1 MLGSVVALIGT
12 AVVVG
17 LIASGQLLG
26 DEGIDVMAFADKHLN
41 TNRFQ
46 IQTAVDRLSAGPG
59 THPDRA
65 IIRLKA
71 R

>member
-26 DEGIDVMAFADKHLN
+26 DEGIDVMAFADKHLT
-41 TNRFQ
+41 TNQFQ
-46 IQTAVDRLSAGPG
+46 IQNAFDPYPPGRVHTQTAQ
-59 THPDRA
+59 
-65 IIRLKA
+65 
-71 R
+71 